1 MLLTP
6 ELAPSYHA
14 PGVAPGENAISPQGI
29 SGVAPGAFLP
39 YTLVYF
45 WAKSHPVYFRTKS
58 PPGYFWTKR
67 PPGYFGQKAPQGILV
82 KKPPSGC
89 LWK

>member
-14 PGVAPGENAISPQGI
+14 PGVAPGENVISPQGI

-45 WAKSHPVYFRTKS
+45 REKSTPVDFWSKS
-58 PPGYFWTKR
+58 PPGYFWTKSR
-67 PPGYFGQKAPQGILV
+67 Q
-82 KKPPSGC
+82 
-89 LWK
+89 